1 MTTIRIHTRLESD
14 TLTLPELKPMLGM
27 DVEIVVR
34 PRAPMSKKKISAF
47 LDAGKNI
54 NIDLDAIMELREA
67 SKI

>member
-1 MTTIRIHTRLESD
+1 
-14 TLTLPELKPMLGM
+14 MLGM